1 MLNELYVVP
10 FNVPLNGASFQPP
23 KLVLLLFIPIDV
35 KKSTYSKLIPAFP
48 VLVAEAYAF
57 VGSANSSWLNPNILT
72 FFPSNVA
79 LSPTFNVFCT
89 PFIVTV
95 AVSESSVID
104 VSFDIAFAISAI
116 SSHEY
121 VITDPFIV
129 TLKFESIVYS

>member
-23 KLVLLLFIPIDV
+23 ILLLFILTLGVI
-35 KKSTYSKLIPAFP
+35 KESTYSKLIPAFP
-48 VLVAEAYAF
+48 VNVDVPYA
-57 VGSANSSWLNPNILT
+57 VDGSANSSWLNPNILT